1 MKRIT
6 KLAPK
11 IVYIVTLFTLL
22 FGMGFSGLYLA
33 VGPDLPEV
41 ESIRQI
47 RLQTPMSIYSKDGQ
61 LINEFGDIRRIPIT
75 IDDVPKD
82 FINALLS
89 TEDVRFYQHSGVD
102 LKGVLRAIFKLAA
115 TGTKSQGASTITML
129 VARNYFLSR
138 EKRFSRKFTEMFV
151 AWKLESE
158 LSKDEILEIF
168 LNKIP
173 FGHRSAGLG
182 AAAEVYY
189 GKRLKELSLAQ
200 LATLAGIPKG
210 QSIYNPISIP
220 EKARERRTHV
230 LGRMLKEGHINNEQY
245 TKANNAPVKTHRHGA
260 KTTVS
265 APYVAEMVHLEIIKQ
280 YGLESAH
287 SDGLKIFTSIDPTLQ
302 GYAQS
307 ALKDSLMEYD
317 RRHGYRPVE
326 HHYEIDETTTELN
339 LQTWISN
346 FPPLGKLIPA
356 LIVHVE
362 DEFAS
367 IMLRDGTYGRIKIE
381 DSKWA
386 RKYVD
391 ENYREYGKIKVMN
404 DIVQKGDV
412 IRVLKTDQF
421 VKLAQT
427 TLTTNSSTNIELQ
440 SEGTADNNSE
450 ESAEEGVIELGLDAN
465 KKEENILP
473 IYQLSQIPD
482 VSGGFVVLNPK
493 NGAIEALAGGFDFSK
508 DQFNMVTQ
516 ARRQLGSNIK
526 PFLYSS
532 ALAKDYSAASLIND
546 SPIISSDISAGNFW
560 RPENDNGKYRGPT
573 TLRSALRRSVNTVA
587 IRLINKIG
595 PRYAKDYIE
604 SIGFPGKHMR
614 AFPSLALGSASFTP
628 LEVVSGYAVL
638 ANGGFKVNPWFIERI
653 EDSNGEVLF
662 EAEPITV
669 CVECTEILKQRAQEE
684 SLLAEMKSEFADEF
698 QTDITSD
705 STDKLDESINL
716 SGDNPIDI
724 DSKKT
729 EVIDNKNG
737 LPIAEE
743 KIAERVIDERN
754 LYILNSMLKDVIH
767 KGTAW
772 STLNRLKSPLLK
784 RNDLTGK
791 TGTTNENKDAWFSGS
806 NSRFVASA
814 WVGFVD
820 HSKKLGKSE
829 FGGRAAL
836 PVWAKFME
844 KALKGMPEVHPP
856 RPEGLIDVRIDLA
869 NGKLA
874 SASTKSSDF
883 EIFRIE
889 NVPTEY
895 SEEQVENIFDLFE
908 AETTDSESDD
918 EESDEIDF

>member
-11 IVYIVTLFTLL
+11 FAYIVTLFTIL
-22 FGMGFSGLYLA
+22 FGMGFTGLYLA

-47 RLQTPMSIYSKDGQ
+47 KLQTPMSIYSKDGQ

-75 IDDVPKD
+75 MDEVPQD

-89 TEDVRFYQHSGVD
+89 TEDVRFYHHSGVD

-158 LSKDEILEIF
+158 LTKDEILEIF

-189 GKRLKELSLAQ
+189 GKQLKELSLAQ

-210 QSIYNPISIP
+210 QSVFNPISYP
-220 EKARERRTHV
+220 EKARTRRTHV
-230 LGRMLKEGHINNEQY
+230 LGRMLSQGHINNEQY
-245 TKANNAPVKTHRHGA
+245 TKANNSPIKTNRHGA
-260 KTTVS
+260 RTTVS

-287 SDGLKIFTSIDPTLQ
+287 SDGLKIYTSLDPKLQ
-302 GYAQS
+302 NYAQK
-307 ALKDSLMEYD
+307 ALKNSLMEYD
-317 RRHGYRPVE
+317 RRHGYRPIE
-326 HHYEIDETTTELN
+326 QHYEITSDITPLEI
-339 LQTWISN
+339 QTWIAD
-346 FPPLGKLIPA
+346 FARLGNLIPA
-356 LIVHVE
+356 IAIEIE
-362 DEFAS
+362 DEFAKV
-367 IMLRDGTYGRIKIE
+367 MLADGTIGHVNYI

-391 ENYREYGKIKVMN
+391 ENHREYGKIKSMQ
-404 DIVQKGDV
+404 DIVKLGDV
-412 IRVLKTDQF
+412 IRVLETEK
-421 VKLAQT
+421 VLEKLGID
-427 TLTTNSSTNIELQ
+427 LS
-440 SEGTADNNSE
+440 
-450 ESAEEGVIELGLDAN
+450 VIELTDKAAVEIYSLDDAVLLTEVAPSID
-465 KKEENILP
+465 KPEYSTDEASSSTQETEPLP
-473 IYQLSQIPD
+473 TKIYQLSQIPD

-516 ARRQLGSNIK
+516 ARRQVGSNIK
-526 PFLYSS
+526 PFLYSA
-532 ALAKDYSAASLIND
+532 ALAKNFSAASLIND
-546 SPIISSDISAGNFW
+546 SPIIESDISAGNFW
-560 RPENDNGKYRGPT
+560 RPENDNGKYKGPT

-595 PRYAKDYIE
+595 PHYAKKYIE
-604 SIGFPGKHMR
+604 SIGFPGANMK
-614 AFPSLALGSASFTP
+614 AYPSLALGSASFTP
-628 LEVVSGYAVL
+628 LEVVTGYAAL
-638 ANGGFKVNPWFIERI
+638 ANGGFKVTPWFIQRI
-653 EDSNGEVLF
+653 EDSQGEVLF
-662 EAEPITV
+662 QAEPITV
-669 CVECTEILKQRAQEE
+669 CEYCLKLLEENAQKD
-684 SLLAEMKSEFADEF
+684 SLLAEIQSEISDEL
-698 QTDITSD
+698 QTNLEVAQLHTEPTEGTLIED
-705 STDKLDESINL
+705 SL
-716 SGDNPIDI
+716 SEN
-724 DSKKT
+724 S
-729 EVIDNKNG
+729 ELLV
-737 LPIAEE
+737 AEHRF
-743 KIAERVIDERN
+743 AERVIDERN

-767 KGTAW
+767 KGTGWTA
-772 STLNRLKSPLLK
+772 LNRIKSPLLK
-784 RNDLTGK
+784 RYDLAGK
-791 TGTTNENKDAWFSGS
+791 TGTTNENKDAWFTGY
-806 NSRFVASA
+806 NSRYVASA

-844 KALKGMPEVHPP
+844 KALDGMAENHPP
-856 RPEGLIDVRIDLA
+856 RPDGLIDVRIDLE

-874 SASTKSSDF
+874 SASTKSSGF
-883 EIFRIE
+883 EIFRVE
-889 NVPTEY
+889 NMPTEY
-895 SEEQVENIFDLFE
+895 SEKHDEDPFDYFGPS
-908 AETTDSESDD
+908 AEED
-918 EESDEIDF
+918 EEEIEF

>member
-11 IVYIVTLFTLL
+11 FAYIVMLFTLL
-22 FGMGFSGLYLA
+22 FGMGIAGLYLA
-33 VGPDLPEV
+33 VGPGLPEV

-75 IDDVPKD
+75 LDQVPQD

-102 LKGVLRAIFKLAA
+102 IKGVIRAIFKLAA

-129 VARNYFLSR
+129 VARNYFLTR

-182 AAAEVYY
+182 AAAAVYY
-189 GKRLKELSLAQ
+189 GKSLDELSLAQ

-210 QSIYNPISIP
+210 QSVFNPISYP
-220 EKARERRTHV
+220 DKARSRREHV
-230 LGRMLKEGHINNEQY
+230 LGRMLSQGHINNEQY
-245 TKANNAPVKTHRHGA
+245 TKANNSPIKTYRHGA

-265 APYVAEMVHLEIIKQ
+265 APYIAEMVHMEIIKQ
-280 YGLESAH
+280 FGLETAH
-287 SDGLKIFTSIDPTLQ
+287 SDGLKIYTSIDPTLQ
-302 GYAQS
+302 SYAQN
-307 ALKDSLMEYD
+307 ALKESLMEYD

-326 HHYEIDETTTELN
+326 QSYEINDSTSKTEM
-339 LQTWISN
+339 QTWVSDIARIGN
-346 FPPLGKLIPA
+346 LIPA
-356 LIVHVE
+356 IVTLIEE
-362 DEFAS
+362 DFAK
-367 IMLRDGTYGRIKIE
+367 IMLADGSEGHINFS

-391 ENYREYGKIKVMN
+391 ENHREFGKIKTMS
-404 DIVQKGDV
+404 DIVQVGNI
-412 IRVLKTDQF
+412 IRVLETDEILEAPEALD
-421 VKLAQT
+421 KSSENT
-427 TLTTNSSTNIELQ
+427 TDSNTK
-440 SEGTADNNSE
+440 
-450 ESAEEGVIELGLDAN
+450 DAN
-465 KKEENILP
+465 ENSMLDEENLALNDELDMGEP
-473 IYQLSQIPD
+473 MPTRIYLLSQIPD

-493 NGAIEALAGGFDFSK
+493 NGAIEALSGGFDFSK

-516 ARRQLGSNIK
+516 ARRQVGSNIK

-532 ALAKDYSAASLIND
+532 ALAKNYTAASLIND
-546 SPIISSDISAGNFW
+546 SPIIASDISAGNFW

-587 IRLINKIG
+587 VRLINKIG
-595 PRYAKDYIE
+595 PRYAKQYIE

-614 AFPSLALGSASFTP
+614 PFPSLALGSASFTP
-628 LEVVSGYAVL
+628 LEVVSGYATL
-638 ANGGFKVNPWFIERI
+638 ANGGFKIFPWFIERI
-653 EDSNGEVLF
+653 EDSKGEILF
-662 EAEPITV
+662 QAEPVTV
-669 CVECTEILKQRAQEE
+669 CTECIEMLEQIEQEKN
-684 SLLAEMKSEFADEF
+684 LLAELQTELPEDLQSSSEANEIDAEITDEALAE
-698 QTDITSD
+698 D
-705 STDKLDESINL
+705 LLPENSI
-716 SGDNPIDI
+716 
-724 DSKKT
+724 
-729 EVIDNKNG
+729 
-737 LPIAEE
+737 LPIAKD
-743 KIAERVIDERN
+743 KIAQRVIDEKN

-767 KGTAW
+767 KGTGW
-772 STLNRLKSPLLK
+772 TPLNRIKSPLLK
-784 RNDLTGK
+784 RQDIAGK
-791 TGTTNENKDAWFSGS
+791 TGTTNENKDAWFSGY
-806 NSRFVASA
+806 NSRYVASA

-820 HSKKLGKSE
+820 HAKKLGKSE

-844 KALKGMPEVHPP
+844 KALDGMPETHPP
-856 RPEGLIDVRIDLA
+856 RPDGLIDVRIDLE

-874 SASTKSSDF
+874 SATTQSSDF

-895 SEEQVENIFDLFE
+895 SETHEENPFDLME
-908 AETTDSESDD
+908 AEPIDTSEEED
-918 EESDEIDF
+918 EAEIDF

>member
-11 IVYIVTLFTLL
+11 FAYIVTLFTLL

-33 VGPDLPEV
+33 VGSDLPEV

-75 IDDVPKD
+75 IDEVPKD

-158 LSKDEILEIF
+158 LTKDEILEIF

-189 GKRLKELSLAQ
+189 GKKLKELSLAQ

-220 EKARERRTHV
+220 KKAKERRSHV
-230 LGRMLKEGHINNEQY
+230 LARMLKEGHINNEQY
-245 TKANNAPVKTHRHGA
+245 TMANNSPIKTRRHGA

-265 APYVAEMVHLEIIKQ
+265 APYVAEMVHMEIIKQ
-280 YGLESAH
+280 FGLESAH
-287 SDGLKIFTSIDPTLQ
+287 SDGLKVYTSLDPILQ
-302 GYAQS
+302 NYAQR
-307 ALKDSLMEYD
+307 ALKESLMEYD
-317 RRHGYRPVE
+317 RRHGYRPIE
-326 HHYEIDETTTELN
+326 QHYEISPETTPID
-339 LQTWISN
+339 LQTWIAD
-346 FPPLGKLIPA
+346 FTQLGSLIPA
-356 LIVHVE
+356 IVIKID
-362 DEFAS
+362 DEFAKV
-367 IMLRDGTYGRIKIE
+367 MLADGSEGHLNFS

-391 ENYREYGKIKVMN
+391 ENHREFGKIKTMH
-404 DIVQKGDV
+404 DIVVVGDV
-412 IRVLKTDQF
+412 IRVLETNK
-421 VKLAQT
+421 VLEAI
-427 TLTTNSSTNIELQ
+427 TLSDLQ
-440 SEGTADNNSE
+440 A
-450 ESAEEGVIELGLDAN
+450 
-465 KKEENILP
+465 KEEPEQKNTVEPKNLGNLEQIQNKQELTP
-473 IYQLSQIPD
+473 TKVYQLSQIPD
-482 VSGGFVVLNPK
+482 VNGGFVVLNPK
-493 NGAIEALAGGFDFSK
+493 NGAIEALAGGFNFSK

-516 ARRQLGSNIK
+516 ARRQVGSNIK

-532 ALAKDYSAASLIND
+532 ALAQNYTAASLIND
-546 SPIISSDISAGNFW
+546 SPIIESDISAGNFW

-595 PRYAKDYIE
+595 PHYAKKYIE
-604 SIGFPGKHMR
+604 SIGFPASHMR

-628 LEVVSGYAVL
+628 LEVVTGYASL
-638 ANGGFKVNPWFIERI
+638 ANGGFKVIPWFIERI
-653 EDSNGEVLF
+653 EDSQGEILF
-662 EAEPITV
+662 QAEPITV
-669 CVECTEILKQRAQEE
+669 CLECLKKLEQSTEEE
-684 SLLAEMKSEFADEF
+684 SLLAELESELPNKLQVEIENNEFETTDENN
-698 QTDITSD
+698 D
-705 STDKLDESINL
+705 LA
-716 SGDNPIDI
+716 
-724 DSKKT
+724 SKMS
-729 EVIDNKNG
+729 ELQV
-737 LPIAEE
+737 AEN

-767 KGTAW
+767 KGTGW
-772 STLNRLKSPLLK
+772 TPLNRIKSPLLK
-784 RNDLTGK
+784 RHDIAGK
-791 TGTTNENKDAWFSGS
+791 TGTTNENKDAWFSGY
-806 NSRFVASA
+806 NSRYVASA

-820 HSKKLGKSE
+820 HAKKLGKNE

-844 KALKGMPEVHPP
+844 KALNGVPEIHPP
-856 RPEGLIDVRIDLA
+856 RPDGLIDVRIDLE

-874 SASTKSSDF
+874 SASTKLSDF
-883 EIFRIE
+883 EIFRVE

-895 SEEQVENIFDLFE
+895 SEIHDENPFDLIDSSSE
-908 AETTDSESDD
+908 EDESAEV
-918 EESDEIDF
+918 DF

>member
-11 IVYIVTLFTLL
+11 FAYIVTLFTIL
-22 FGMGFSGLYLA
+22 FGMGFTGLYLA

-75 IDDVPKD
+75 LDEVPQD

-102 LKGVLRAIFKLAA
+102 VKGVLRAVFKLAA

-151 AWKLESE
+151 AWRLEAE

-189 GKRLKELSLAQ
+189 GKQLKELSLAQ

-210 QSIYNPISIP
+210 QSVFNPISYP
-220 EKARERRTHV
+220 DKARTRRTHV

-245 TKANNAPVKTHRHGA
+245 TKANNAPIKTRRHGA

-265 APYVAEMVHLEIIKQ
+265 APYVAEMVHMEIIKR

-287 SDGLKIFTSIDPTLQ
+287 SDGLKIYTSLDPVLQ
-302 GYAQS
+302 GYAQH
-307 ALKDSLMEYD
+307 ALKESLMEYD
-317 RRHGYRPVE
+317 RRHGYRPIE
-326 HHYEIDETTTELN
+326 QHYEITAETTSEEI
-339 LQTWISN
+339 QTWIAD
-346 FPPLGKLIPA
+346 FAQLGNLIPA
-356 LIVHVE
+356 IVVQVK
-362 DEFAS
+362 DEFAKVV
-367 IMLRDGTYGRIKIE
+367 LADGSEGHLNFT

-391 ENYREYGKIKVMN
+391 ENYRAFGKIKSMQ
-404 DIVQKGDV
+404 DIILVGDV
-412 IRVLKTDQF
+412 IRVLETDRVLEITVNDSQNKHQEEINQDS
-421 VKLAQT
+421 VITVLDQALTSDDENLLET
-427 TLTTNSSTNIELQ
+427 T
-440 SEGTADNNSE
+440 
-450 ESAEEGVIELGLDAN
+450 ESIPAPTPT
-465 KKEENILP
+465 K

-493 NGAIEALAGGFDFSK
+493 NGAIEALAGGFDFRK

-516 ARRQLGSNIK
+516 ARRQVGSNIK

-532 ALAKDYSAASLIND
+532 ALAKNFTAASLIND
-546 SPIISSDISAGNFW
+546 SPIIETDISAGNFW
-560 RPENDNGKYRGPT
+560 RPENDSGKYRGPT
-573 TLRSALRRSVNTVA
+573 TLRVALRRSVNTVA

-595 PRYAKDYIE
+595 PHYAKKYIE
-604 SIGFPGKHMR
+604 SIGFPGAHMR
-614 AFPSLALGSASFTP
+614 PYPSLALGSASFTP
-628 LEVVSGYAVL
+628 LEVVSGYASL
-638 ANGGFKVNPWFIERI
+638 ANGGYRVEPWFIERI
-653 EDSNGEVLF
+653 EDSQGEVLF
-662 EAEPITV
+662 QAEPITV
-669 CVECTEILKQRAQEE
+669 CAECLKSLGQNTEEE
-684 SLLAEMKSEFADEF
+684 NLLAELETELSNDSETMTEIVE
-698 QTDITSD
+698 TDPEGTKFDATSPE
-705 STDKLDESINL
+705 SLDENSDL
-716 SGDNPIDI
+716 LFEEL
-724 DSKKT
+724 T
-729 EVIDNKNG
+729 
-737 LPIAEE
+737 LQLAED
-743 KIAERVIDERN
+743 KIAKRVIDERN

-772 STLNRLKSPLLK
+772 TPLTRIKSPLLK
-784 RNDLTGK
+784 RHDLAGK
-791 TGTTNENKDAWFSGS
+791 TGTTNENKDAWFTGY
-806 NSRFVASA
+806 NSRYVASA

-820 HSKKLGKSE
+820 HAKKLGKSE

-844 KALKGMPEVHPP
+844 KALNGMPEIHLP
-856 RPEGLIDVRIDLA
+856 RPDGLIDVRIDLE

-883 EIFRIE
+883 EIFRVE

-895 SEEQVENIFDLFE
+895 SEINDENIFDLIESE
-908 AETTDSESDD
+908 AEED
-918 EESDEIDF
+918 EQEEIDSLY

>member
-11 IVYIVTLFTLL
+11 FAYIVTLFTIL

-75 IDDVPKD
+75 LDEVPQD
-82 FINALLS
+82 FVNALLS

-102 LKGVLRAIFKLAA
+102 IKGVLRAIFKLAA

-151 AWKLESE
+151 AWRLEAE

-189 GKRLKELSLAQ
+189 GKQLKELSLAQ

-210 QSIYNPISIP
+210 QSVFNPISYP
-220 EKARERRTHV
+220 DKARTRRTHV
-230 LGRMLKEGHINNEQY
+230 LGRMLKEGHINSEQFA
-245 TKANNAPVKTHRHGA
+245 KANAAPVKTYRHGA

-265 APYVAEMVHLEIIKQ
+265 APYVAEMVHMEIIKR

-287 SDGLKIFTSIDPTLQ
+287 SDGLKIYTSLDPILQ
-302 GYAQS
+302 GYAQH
-307 ALKDSLMEYD
+307 ALKESLMEYD
-317 RRHGYRPVE
+317 RRHGYRPIE
-326 HHYEIDETTTELN
+326 QHYEITAETTSEEI
-339 LQTWISN
+339 QTWIAD
-346 FPPLGKLIPA
+346 FAQLGSLIPA
-356 LIVHVE
+356 IVIQVE
-362 DEFAS
+362 DDFAKV
-367 IMLRDGTYGRIKIE
+367 ILADGSEGHLIFS

-391 ENYREYGKIKVMN
+391 ENYRAFGKIKRMQ
-404 DIVQKGDV
+404 DIILVGDV
-412 IRVLKTDQF
+412 IRVLETDRILE
-421 VKLAQT
+421 LAVDDSQNKQQEEINRDPVIT
-427 TLTTNSSTNIELQ
+427 AQDEDLTSDDINSLETTNSMPTP
-440 SEGTADNNSE
+440 T
-450 ESAEEGVIELGLDAN
+450 
-465 KKEENILP
+465 K

-493 NGAIEALAGGFDFSK
+493 NGAIEALAGGFDFRK

-516 ARRQLGSNIK
+516 ARRQVGSNIK

-532 ALAKDYSAASLIND
+532 ALAKNFTAASLIND
-546 SPIISSDISAGNFW
+546 SPIIESDISAGNFW
-560 RPENDNGKYRGPT
+560 RPENDSGKYGGPT
-573 TLRSALRRSVNTVA
+573 TLRVALRRSVNTVA

-595 PRYAKDYIE
+595 PRYAKRYIE
-604 SIGFPGKHMR
+604 SIGFPGAHMR
-614 AFPSLALGSASFTP
+614 AYPSLALGSASFTP
-628 LEVVSGYAVL
+628 LEVVTGYASL
-638 ANGGFKVNPWFIERI
+638 ANGGFKVDPWFIERI
-653 EDSNGEVLF
+653 EDSQGEILF
-662 EAEPITV
+662 QAEPITV
-669 CVECTEILKQRAQEE
+669 CEECLKLLEQNTEEE
-684 SLLAEMKSEFADEF
+684 NLLAELETELSE
-698 QTDITSD
+698 DIKPETEIVETNPD
-705 STDKLDESINL
+705 GTKLGITNLDDTNFDDTNPESLNENSNL
-716 SGDNPIDI
+716 LSEEP
-724 DSKKT
+724 T
-729 EVIDNKNG
+729 
-737 LPIAEE
+737 LPIAKE
-743 KIAERVIDERN
+743 KIAKRVIDERN

-767 KGTAW
+767 KGTGW
-772 STLNRLKSPLLK
+772 TPLNRIKSPLL
-784 RNDLTGK
+784 RRHDLAGK
-791 TGTTNENKDAWFSGS
+791 TGTTNENKDAWFTGY
-806 NSRFVASA
+806 NSRYVASA

-820 HSKKLGKSE
+820 HAKKLGKRE

-836 PVWAKFME
+836 PIWAKFME
-844 KALKGMPEVHPP
+844 KALKGMPETHLP
-856 RPEGLIDVRIDLA
+856 RPDGLIDVRIDLE

-874 SASTKSSDF
+874 SASTKISDF
-883 EIFRIE
+883 EIFRVE

-895 SEEQVENIFDLFE
+895 SEINDENIFDLIE
-908 AETTDSESDD
+908 PDSEEGEP
-918 EESDEIDF
+918 EEIYF

>member
-11 IVYIVTLFTLL
+11 FAYIVTLFTIL

-75 IDDVPKD
+75 LDEVPQD

-102 LKGVLRAIFKLAA
+102 VKGVLRAIFKLAA

-151 AWKLESE
+151 AWRLEAE

-189 GKRLKELSLAQ
+189 GKQLKDLSLAQ

-210 QSIYNPISIP
+210 QSVFNPISYP
-220 EKARERRTHV
+220 DKALTRRTHV

-245 TKANNAPVKTHRHGA
+245 VKANAAPVKTHRHGA

-265 APYVAEMVHLEIIKQ
+265 APYVAEMVHMEIIKR

-287 SDGLKIFTSIDPTLQ
+287 SDGLKIYTSLDPILQ
-302 GYAQS
+302 GYAQH
-307 ALKDSLMEYD
+307 ALKESLMEYD
-317 RRHGYRPVE
+317 RRHGYRPIE
-326 HHYEIDETTTELN
+326 QHYEITAETTSEEI
-339 LQTWISN
+339 QTWIAD
-346 FPPLGKLIPA
+346 FVQLGNLIPA
-356 LIVHVE
+356 IVVQVE
-362 DEFAS
+362 DKFAK
-367 IMLRDGTYGRIKIE
+367 IILADGSEGHLNFS

-391 ENYREYGKIKVMN
+391 ENYRAFGQIKSMQ
-404 DIVQKGDV
+404 DIILVGDV
-412 IRVLKTDQF
+412 IRVLETDK
-421 VKLAQT
+421 VLEIA
-427 TLTTNSSTNIELQ
+427 
-440 SEGTADNNSE
+440 
-450 ESAEEGVIELGLDAN
+450 LDDSQN
-465 KKEENILP
+465 KKPEEINRDSVLTAQDETLALDDINLLEIMDSLP
-473 IYQLSQIPD
+473 TKIYQLSQIPD

-493 NGAIEALAGGFDFSK
+493 NGAIEALAGGFDFRK

-516 ARRQLGSNIK
+516 ARRQVGSNIK
-526 PFLYSS
+526 PFLYSA
-532 ALAKDYSAASLIND
+532 ALAKNFTAASLIND
-546 SPIISSDISAGNFW
+546 SPIIESDISAGNFW
-560 RPENDNGKYRGPT
+560 RPENDSGKYRGPT
-573 TLRSALRRSVNTVA
+573 TLRVALRRSVNTVA
-587 IRLINKIG
+587 IRLINKIRPG
-595 PRYAKDYIE
+595 YAKKYIE
-604 SIGFPGKHMR
+604 SIGFPGAHMR
-614 AFPSLALGSASFTP
+614 AYPSLALGSASFTP
-628 LEVVSGYAVL
+628 LEVVTGYASL
-638 ANGGFKVNPWFIERI
+638 ANGGFKVEPWFIERI
-653 EDSNGEVLF
+653 ENSQGEVLF
-662 EAEPITV
+662 QAEPITV
-669 CVECTEILKQRAQEE
+669 CADCLTLLEQNTEEE
-684 SLLAEMKSEFADEF
+684 NLLAELETELSEDIKPVTEIVE
-698 QTDITSD
+698 TDPDRT
-705 STDKLDESINL
+705 KLDTTKFDATNPEPLDENSNLLSEESTL
-716 SGDNPIDI
+716 Q
-724 DSKKT
+724 
-729 EVIDNKNG
+729 
-737 LPIAEE
+737 IAED
-743 KIAERVIDERN
+743 KIAKRVIDERN

-767 KGTAW
+767 KGTGW
-772 STLNRLKSPLLK
+772 TPLNRIKSPLLK
-784 RNDLTGK
+784 RHDLAGK
-791 TGTTNENKDAWFSGS
+791 TGTTNENKDAWFTGY
-806 NSRFVASA
+806 NSRYVASA

-820 HSKKLGKSE
+820 HAKKLGKSE

-844 KALKGMPEVHPP
+844 KALDGMPETHLP
-856 RPEGLIDVRIDLA
+856 RPDGLIDVRIDLE

-874 SASTKSSDF
+874 SASTQSSDF
-883 EIFRIE
+883 EIFRVE

-895 SEEQVENIFDLFE
+895 SEIHDENPFDLIE
-908 AETTDSESDD
+908 SDSEED
-918 EESDEIDF
+918 EPEEIDF